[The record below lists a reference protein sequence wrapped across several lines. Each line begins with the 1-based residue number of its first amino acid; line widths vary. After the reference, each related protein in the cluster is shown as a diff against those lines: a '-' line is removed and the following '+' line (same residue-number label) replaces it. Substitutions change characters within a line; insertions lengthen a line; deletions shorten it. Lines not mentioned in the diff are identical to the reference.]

1 MEKKYVLAVDQ
12 STQGTKAILF
22 GKNGEPVCRAD
33 LPHRQIINDQG
44 WISHDLDEIYTN
56 TVQAVRNV
64 TEKAKI
70 DKREIACMG
79 ISNQRET
86 SAAWS
91 RVTGRPLAG
100 AVVWQCSRAEGICER
115 IRRNVVVDFGRETGA
130 HGGAAEIIRQKTGI
144 HLSPYFPAAKYAWLQ
159 ENVEAVR
166 EAKNEKTLC
175 LGTIDTYL
183 VYRLTKGAVYATDY
197 SNASRTQ
204 LFNIRTLEWDEEL
217 CSWFGVDRSMLA
229 DVYDSGHR
237 YGETDME
244 GYFDEPIPICG
255 VLGDSQGALFGQG
268 CVEKGMVKA
277 TYGTGSSVMMNA
289 GENPVRSDLGLV
301 TSLAWGLDG
310 KVTYVLEGNI
320 NYTGAVVTWLKE
332 DMGLISSSG
341 ETETLA
347 KDANPH
353 DACYLVPA
361 FSGLGAPYWNP
372 DARAMIWGMSRT
384 TGRKE
389 VVRAALDSIAYQ
401 IADIVEMMKAE
412 EGVGLRELC
421 VDGGPTKNRYLMQFQ
436 SDILGSP
443 VRLPRCEES
452 SALGAAL
459 MAGLVC
465 GFYDRDVITGRS
477 DRKCYLPGMPGQERE
492 EKYKGWKTAVAKVMG
507 KAEV

>member
-1 MEKKYVLAVDQ
+1 MKKKYVLAVDQ

-22 GKNGEPVCRAD
+22 GKNGEPVCRTD
-33 LPHRQIINDQG
+33 LPHRQIINEQG
-44 WISHDLDEIYTN
+44 WVSHDLDEIYAN
-56 TVQAVRNV
+56 TVQAVRDLI
-64 TEKAKI
+64 EIAKA
-70 DKREIACMG
+70 DKGEIACMG

-91 RVTGRPLAG
+91 RVTGRPLAE
-100 AVVWQCSRAEGICER
+100 AIVWQCSRAEEICER
-115 IRRNVVVDFGRETGA
+115 IRSNVVVDSGREKDACGW
-130 HGGAAEIIRQKTGI
+130 AAEIIRRKTGM

-166 EAKNEKTLC
+166 KAKQEKTLC

-183 VYRLTKGAVYATDY
+183 LFRLTKGAVYATDY

-204 LFNIRTLEWDEEL
+204 LFNIHTLEWDEEL
-217 CSWFGVDRSMLA
+217 CSWFGIDRSMLA
-229 DVYDSGHR
+229 HVCDSSHR
-237 YGETDME
+237 YGETDLE

-255 VLGDSQGALFGQG
+255 VIGDSQGALFGQG
-268 CVEKGMVKA
+268 CIEKGMVKS

-289 GENPVRSDLGLV
+289 GEHAVLSDLGLV
-301 TSLAWGLDG
+301 TSLAWGVDG

-320 NYTGAVVTWLKE
+320 NYTGAVITWLRD
-332 DMGLISSSG
+332 DMGLITSPE
-341 ETETLA
+341 ETERLA
-347 KDANPH
+347 EDANPH
-353 DACYLVPA
+353 DTSYLVPA

-372 DARAMIWGMSRT
+372 DARALIWGMSRT

-389 VVRAALDSIAYQ
+389 IVRAALDSIAYQ
-401 IADIVEMMKAE
+401 IEDIVEMMKAE
-412 EGVGLRELC
+412 DDMEIRELC

-452 SALGAAL
+452 SALGAAF
-459 MAGLVC
+459 MAGVAC

-477 DRKCYLPGMPGQERE
+477 ERKCYLPRMSGQERK
-492 EKYKGWKTAVAKVMG
+492 EKYIGWKTAVEKVIN
-507 KAEV
+507 KTEI